1 MSDYYDV
8 CYECW
13 RRGLPEPTPDSYDY
27 LSSHR
32 GMEDEAIVRHYE
44 QQQRDREYERQRQED
59 QEEYDRQAEECA
71 ARMLRDGIDPAEVF

>member
-13 RRGLPEPTPDSYDY
+13 SRGLPEPTPDSYDY

-32 GMEDEAIVRHYE
+32 GMEDGAIVRHYE
-44 QQQRDREYERQRQED
+44 QQQRDREYERQRQEE

-71 ARMLRDGIDPAEVF
+71 ARMLRDGYDPSEVF